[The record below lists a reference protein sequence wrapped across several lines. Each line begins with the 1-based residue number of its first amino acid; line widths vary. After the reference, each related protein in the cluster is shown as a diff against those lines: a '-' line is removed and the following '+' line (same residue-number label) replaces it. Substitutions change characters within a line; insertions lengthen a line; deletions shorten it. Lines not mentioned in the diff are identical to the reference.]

1 MNLFMS
7 HPRSVSVHM
16 HVYGTVSPRMLMR
29 VCVCMCLFVPLFS
42 ALQMLIY
49 GFPNVCFFNLLH
61 FKGAHGESWGASSI
75 WALIE
80 GETDKRRDKEREKN

>member
-29 VCVCMCLFVPLFS
+29 VCACVCVCLFPYSQHCKCSFMVF
-42 ALQMLIY
+42 QTFVFLIY
-49 GFPNVCFFNLLH
+49 FTSKGHMERAGGLLAY
-61 FKGAHGESWGASSI
+61 G
-75 WALIE
+75 L
-80 GETDKRRDKEREKN
+80 